1 MNNKKE
7 IVLCTLITIF
17 IGILVALSFYK
28 EESYSLPNSIYQ
40 VYLDGEKIGMI
51 DSQEDLYNLI
61 NKEQSEIKNQYKVD
75 KVYPP
80 KGFQIIKETTY
91 SDEVSKVEDVYNAI
105 KDTKEFT
112 IKGYTITIKST
123 TKDGE
128 PTYVYVLDDKIFKEA
143 VEKIVTTFIGQ
154 ERYEQYQNKTQP
166 VIVDTGYTIENMY
179 IQNEITVRE
188 SYVSTNEK
196 IYTDVDDLTKY
207 LLFGDNEADVTYQVV
222 QGDSIE
228 SIAESH
234 RLNVQELLIANDSI
248 TSEDTL
254 LAIGQKINVALIEP
268 VITLV
273 YEELVVEDVEDKYET
288 VEEKDDS
295 QYVGYSKV
303 KQEGVNGISRITSR
317 VQFVNGAETQ
327 GAAIIGDPIV
337 IRPTQNKIIVTGTKK
352 KPHRSGGGSEQ
363 PISGSYID
371 TGTTWGWPTNRPYK
385 ITSPF
390 GYRWGSLHQG
400 IDISGTGY
408 GSPIYASLGGVVVS
422 AQYGGMVGNSAGRNV
437 VIEHPNG
444 YYTVYAHLS
453 KINVSKGQTVSR
465 GQKIGAMGHTGYA
478 FGTHLHFGVYIGKP
492 YNGGK
497 VINPLR
503 LWK

>member
-7 IVLCTLITIF
+7 IVLCTLVTIF
-17 IGILVALSFYK
+17 IGLLVALSFYQEK
-28 EESYSLPNSIYQ
+28 SYSLPNSIYQ

-51 DSQEDLYNLI
+51 DSQEELYKLI
-61 NKEQSEIKNQYKVD
+61 NKEQSEIKDKYKVD
-75 KVYPP
+75 QVYPP

-91 SDEVSKVEDVYNAI
+91 NEEISKVEDVYNSI
-105 KDTKEFT
+105 KDAKEFT
-112 IKGYTITIKST
+112 IKGYTITIKNT
-123 TKDGE
+123 TKDAE
-128 PTYVYVLDDKIFKEA
+128 PTYVYVLDDSIFKEA
-143 VEKIVTTFIGQ
+143 VEKIVTTFIGT

-196 IYTDVDDLTKY
+196 IYTDVDDLTKF
-207 LLFGDNEADVTYQVV
+207 LLFGDNEKEVTYQVI

-234 RLNVQELLIANDSI
+234 KLNVQELLIANDSLS
-248 TSEDTL
+248 SEDTL

-268 VITLV
+268 IITLV
-273 YEELVVEDVEDKYET
+273 YEELVIEDVEDTYET
-288 VEEKDDS
+288 IEEKDS
-295 QYVGYSKV
+295 TQYVGYSRV
-303 KQEGVNGISRITSR
+303 KQEGRNGISRVTSR
-317 VQFVNGAETQ
+317 VQFINGAETS
-327 GAAIIGDPIV
+327 GAAIIGDPVV
-337 IRPTQNKIIVTGTKK
+337 IRPVQNKIVVQGTKK
-352 KPHRSGGGSEQ
+352 KPRRTGGSEQ
-363 PISGSYID
+363 PISGEYID
-371 TGTTWGWPTNRPYK
+371 TGTTWAWPTNRPYK
-385 ITSPF
+385 LTSPF

-408 GSPIYASLGGVVVS
+408 GSPIYASLGGVVVN
-422 AQYGGMVGNSAGRNV
+422 AQYGGMVGGSAGKNV

-453 KINVSKGQTVSR
+453 AIYVSEGQAVSR

-478 FGTHLHFGVYIGKP
+478 TGTHLHFGVYIGKP

>member
-7 IVLCTLITIF
+7 IVLCTLVTIF
-17 IGILVALSFYK
+17 IGLLVALSFYQEK
-28 EESYSLPNSIYQ
+28 SYSLPNSIYQ

-51 DSQEDLYNLI
+51 DSQEELYKLI
-61 NKEQSEIKNQYKVD
+61 NKEQSEIKNKYKVD
-75 KVYPP
+75 QVYPP

-91 SDEVSKVEDVYNAI
+91 NEEISKVEDVYNSI
-105 KDTKEFT
+105 KDAKEFT
-112 IKGYTITIKST
+112 IKGYTITIKNT
-123 TKDGE
+123 TKDAE
-128 PTYVYVLDDKIFKEA
+128 PTYVYVLDDNIFKEA
-143 VEKIVTTFIGQ
+143 VEKIVTTFIGT

-196 IYTDVDDLTKY
+196 IYTDVDDLTKF
-207 LLFGDNEADVTYQVV
+207 LLFGDNEKEVTYQVI

-234 RLNVQELLIANDSI
+234 KLNVQELLIANDSLS
-248 TSEDTL
+248 SEDTL

-268 VITLV
+268 IITLV
-273 YEELVVEDVEDKYET
+273 YEELVIEDVEDTYET
-288 VEEKDDS
+288 IEEKDS
-295 QYVGYSKV
+295 TQYVGYSRV
-303 KQEGVNGISRITSR
+303 KQEGRNGISRVTSR
-317 VQFVNGAETQ
+317 VQFINGAETS
-327 GAAIIGDPIV
+327 GAAIIGDPVV
-337 IRPTQNKIIVTGTKK
+337 IRPVQNKIVVQGTKK
-352 KPHRSGGGSEQ
+352 KPRRTGGSEQ
-363 PISGSYID
+363 PISGEYID
-371 TGTTWGWPTNRPYK
+371 TGTTWAWPTNRPYK
-385 ITSPF
+385 LTSPF

-408 GSPIYASLGGVVVS
+408 GSPIYASLGGVVVN
-422 AQYGGMVGNSAGRNV
+422 AQYGGMVGGSAGKNV

-453 KINVSKGQTVSR
+453 AIYVSEGQAVSR

-478 FGTHLHFGVYIGKP
+478 TGTHLHFGVYIGKP

>member
-7 IVLCTLITIF
+7 IVLCTLVTIF
-17 IGILVALSFYK
+17 IGLLVALSFYQEK
-28 EESYSLPNSIYQ
+28 SYSLPNSIYQ

-51 DSQEDLYNLI
+51 DSQEELYKLI
-61 NKEQSEIKNQYKVD
+61 NKEQSEIKNKYKVD
-75 KVYPP
+75 QVYPP

-91 SDEVSKVEDVYNAI
+91 NEEISKVEDVYNSI
-105 KDTKEFT
+105 KDAKEFT
-112 IKGYTITIKST
+112 IKGYTITIKNT
-123 TKDGE
+123 TKDAE
-128 PTYVYVLDDKIFKEA
+128 PTYVYVLDDNIFKEA
-143 VEKIVTTFIGQ
+143 VEKIVTTFIGT

-179 IQNEITVRE
+179 IQNEIIVRE

-196 IYTDVDDLTKY
+196 IYTDVDDLTKF
-207 LLFGDNEADVTYQVV
+207 LLFGDNEKEVTYQVI

-234 RLNVQELLIANDSI
+234 KLNVQELLIANDSLS
-248 TSEDTL
+248 SEDTL

-268 VITLV
+268 IITLV
-273 YEELVVEDVEDKYET
+273 YEELVIEDVEDTYET
-288 VEEKDDS
+288 IEEKDS
-295 QYVGYSKV
+295 TQYVGYSRV
-303 KQEGVNGISRITSR
+303 KQEGRNGISRVTSR
-317 VQFVNGAETQ
+317 VQFINGAETS
-327 GAAIIGDPIV
+327 GAAIIGDPVV
-337 IRPTQNKIIVTGTKK
+337 IRPVQNKIVVQGTKK
-352 KPHRSGGGSEQ
+352 KPRRTGGSEQ
-363 PISGSYID
+363 PISGEYID
-371 TGTTWGWPTNRPYK
+371 TGTTWAWPTNRPYK
-385 ITSPF
+385 LTSPF

-408 GSPIYASLGGVVVS
+408 GSPIYASLGGVVVN
-422 AQYGGMVGNSAGRNV
+422 AQYGGMVGGSAGKNV

-453 KINVSKGQTVSR
+453 AIYVSEGQAVSR

-478 FGTHLHFGVYIGKP
+478 TGTHLHFGVYIGKP

>member
-7 IVLCTLITIF
+7 LVLCTLITIF
-17 IGILVALSFYK
+17 IGTLVALSFYQ
-28 EESYSLPNSIYQ
+28 EESYSQPNSIYQ

-51 DSQEDLYNLI
+51 DSQEDLYALI
-61 NKEQSEIKNQYKVD
+61 NKEQSAIKNQYKVD
-75 KVYPP
+75 QVYPP

-91 SDEVSKVEDVYNAI
+91 SDNVSKVEDVYNSI
-105 KDTKEFT
+105 KDAKEFT

-123 TKDGE
+123 TKDAE

-143 VEKIVTTFIGQ
+143 IEKIVTTFIGT

-166 VIVDTGYTIENMY
+166 AIVDTGYTIENMY
-179 IQNEITVRE
+179 IQNQITVRE

-196 IYTDVDDLTKY
+196 IYTDVDELTKY
-207 LLFGDNEADVTYQVV
+207 LLFGDNEKEVTYQVV

-234 RLNVQELLIANDSI
+234 KLNTQELLIANDSI

-268 VITLV
+268 VVTLV
-273 YEELVVEDVEDKYET
+273 YEELVVEDVEDNYET
-288 VEEKDDS
+288 VEEKDS
-295 QYVGYSKV
+295 TQYVGYSKV
-303 KQEGVNGISRITSR
+303 KQNGINGISRITSR
-317 VQFVNGAETQ
+317 VQFVNGAETS
-327 GAAIIGDPIV
+327 GAAIIGDPVV
-337 IRPTQNKIIVTGTKK
+337 IRPVQNKIVVTGTKK
-352 KPHRSGGGSEQ
+352 KPRKSSGYEP
-363 PISGSYID
+363 PISGEYID

-400 IDISGTGY
+400 MDISGTGY

-437 VIEHPNG
+437 VIQHPNG

-453 KINVSKGQTVSR
+453 KILVSEGQSVSR
-465 GQKIGAMGHTGYA
+465 GQRIGAMGHTGVAY
-478 FGTHLHFGVYIGKP
+478 GTHLHFGVYIGKP
-492 YNGGK
+492 YNGGRP
-497 VINPLR
+497 INPLR

>member
-7 IVLCTLITIF
+7 IVLCTLVTIF
-17 IGILVALSFYK
+17 IGLLVALSFYQEK
-28 EESYSLPNSIYQ
+28 SYSLPNSIYQ

-51 DSQEDLYNLI
+51 DSQEELYKLI
-61 NKEQSEIKNQYKVD
+61 NKEQSEIKDKYKVD
-75 KVYPP
+75 QVYPP

-91 SDEVSKVEDVYNAI
+91 NEEISKVEDVYNSI
-105 KDTKEFT
+105 KDAKEFT
-112 IKGYTITIKST
+112 IKGYTITIKNT
-123 TKDGE
+123 TKDAE
-128 PTYVYVLDDKIFKEA
+128 PTYVYVLDDSIFKEA
-143 VEKIVTTFIGQ
+143 VEKIVTTFIGT

-196 IYTDVDDLTKY
+196 IYTDVDDLTKF
-207 LLFGDNEADVTYQVV
+207 LLFGDNEKEVTYQVI

-234 RLNVQELLIANDSI
+234 KLNVQELLIANDSLS
-248 TSEDTL
+248 SEDTL

-268 VITLV
+268 IITLV
-273 YEELVVEDVEDKYET
+273 YEELVIEDVEDTYET
-288 VEEKDDS
+288 IEEKDS
-295 QYVGYSKV
+295 TQYVGYSRV
-303 KQEGVNGISRITSR
+303 KQEGRNGISRVTSR
-317 VQFVNGAETQ
+317 VQFINGAETS
-327 GAAIIGDPIV
+327 GAAIIGDPVV
-337 IRPTQNKIIVTGTKK
+337 IRPVQNKIVVQGTKK
-352 KPHRSGGGSEQ
+352 KPRRTGGSEQ
-363 PISGSYID
+363 PISGEYID
-371 TGTTWGWPTNRPYK
+371 TGTTWAWPTNRPYK
-385 ITSPF
+385 LTSPF

-408 GSPIYASLGGVVVS
+408 GSPIYASLGGVVVN
-422 AQYGGMVGNSAGRNV
+422 AQYGGMVGGSAGKNV

-453 KINVSKGQTVSR
+453 AIYVSEGQSVSR

-478 FGTHLHFGVYIGKP
+478 TGTHLHFGVYIGKP

>member
-17 IGILVALSFYK
+17 IGIVVALSFYQ

-51 DSQEDLYNLI
+51 DSQEELYNLI
-61 NKEQSEIKNQYKVD
+61 NKEQSEIKDQYKVD
-75 KVYPP
+75 QVYPP

-91 SDEVSKVEDVYNAI
+91 SDDISNVEDIYNAI
-105 KDTKEFT
+105 KDAKEFT

-123 TKDGE
+123 TKGAE
-128 PTYVYVLDDKIFKEA
+128 PTYVYVLDDQIFKEA
-143 VEKIVTTFIGQ
+143 IEKIVTTFIGT

-196 IYTDVDDLTKY
+196 IYTKVDDLTKY
-207 LLFGDNEADVTYQVV
+207 LLFGDNETDVTYQVV

-234 RLNVQELLIANDSI
+234 KLNTQELLIANDSLS
-248 TSEDTL
+248 SEDTL

-273 YEELVVEDVEDKYET
+273 YEELVVEDVEDQFET
-288 VEEKDDS
+288 IEENDSS
-295 QYVGYSKV
+295 QYIGYSKV
-303 KQEGVNGISRITSR
+303 KQEGINGISRITSR
-317 VQFVNGAETQ
+317 VQFVNGAETS
-327 GAAIIGDPIV
+327 GAAIIGEPVTIKPV
-337 IRPTQNKIIVTGTKK
+337 QNKIVVKGTKK
-352 KPHRSGGGSEQ
+352 KPVRYEQ
-363 PISGSYID
+363 PISGEYID
-371 TGTTWGWPTNRPYK
+371 TGTTWAWPTNRPYK

-408 GSPIYASLGGVVVS
+408 GSPIYASLGGVVVN
-422 AQYGGMVGNSAGRNV
+422 AQYGGMVGGSAGRNV

-453 KINVSKGQTVSR
+453 SIYVSEGQTVSR

-478 FGTHLHFGVYIGKP
+478 TGTHLHFGVYIGKP